1 MGAATSGWITEI
13 RYLYLQMMIR
23 PLTPQAQALWHFL
36 MQKANAIFWE
46 FPLVMRAEELAG
58 GCGMSLTTFKR
69 IRAELAEKRYILW
82 ESQGSNRP
90 AHYYVFSNVHPNRLL
105 RAPWQ
110 EVEKNGLK
118 PVNMATK
125 QARQESANTTLQK
138 VTAEGAWLE
147 MERQEKEI
155 KRTGML
161 AICTPEDEEETVPV
175 LPVADDGKVVP
186 FPAEAVPAAPEPE
199 PPADDDGEGSH
210 YFAERYGRR
219 KTRSDSSGP

>member
-69 IRAELAEKRYILW
+69 TRAELADKRYILW

-118 PVNMATK
+118 PINMATK
-125 QARQESANTTLQK
+125 RARHESADTTLQK

-161 AICTPEDEEETVPV
+161 AICTPENEETGSF
-175 LPVADDGKVVP
+175 VADGGKVVP
-186 FPAEAVPAAPEPE
+186 FPAEAMPAAPEAVL
-199 PPADDDGEGSH
+199 PADDADDGEGSH

-219 KTRSDSSGP
+219 KERSDSSGP